1 MTEQQNEFQIQD
13 AENLNIFQIY
23 LFEEEEARKAEQD
36 SNYIPQKIIIPDEE
50 IIPNDVELKLISMW
64 KKLTKEQKSAILDI
78 LSPSQYLNRT
88 SIKKIPILR
97 KLIWQDENIQRI
109 NSQKT
114 TKDIQITEEEEIL
127 IRCYRNISDEKVSKA
142 ILVILGL
149 TQ

>member
-13 AENLNIFQIY
+13 TENINIFQIY

-36 SNYIPQKIIIPDEE
+36 SNYIPQKIIIPDDE
-50 IIPNDVELKLISMW
+50 ITPNDVELKLISMW
-64 KKLTKEQKSAILDI
+64 NKLTKEQKSAILNI

-88 SIKKIPILR
+88 SMKKIPILR
-97 KLIWQDENIQRI
+97 RLIWQDENIQRT

>member
-1 MTEQQNEFQIQD
+1 
-13 AENLNIFQIY
+13 
-23 LFEEEEARKAEQD
+23 
-36 SNYIPQKIIIPDEE
+36 
-50 IIPNDVELKLISMW
+50 MW